1 MASEWTCLC
10 YYEPHN
16 QSMKSKVESKE
27 SIYQKNVRPLS
38 SDDDDDEEEEQ
49 DKTVEDV
56 FRAWLVNNPSVPSNA
71 VDKLLT

>member
-1 MASEWTCLC
+1 MFVL
-10 YYEPHN
+10 
-16 QSMKSKVESKE
+16 SMKSRVESKE
-27 SIYQKNVRPLS
+27 SIYQKNVKPLS
-38 SDDDDDEEEEQ
+38 SDDDEEEEEESPG

>member
-1 MASEWTCLC
+1 MFVL
-10 YYEPHN
+10 
-16 QSMKSKVESKE
+16 SMKSRVESKE
-27 SIYQKNVRPLS
+27 SIYHKNVKPLS
-38 SDDDDDEEEEQ
+38 SDDDEEEEEESPG